1 MEIIKR
7 KNAINSLML
16 NVNMVDKLKVVSDKV
31 YDQFKSETEK
41 VEGIVVNLIKKLWFL
56 NKYIQ
61 AANTNPIY
69 LGSYTLIY
77 KMSITFNWK
86 WV

>member
-1 MEIIKR
+1 LEIIKR

-41 VEGIVVNLIKKLWFL
+41 VEGIVVNLIKKL
-56 NKYIQ
+56 
-61 AANTNPIY
+61 
-69 LGSYTLIY
+69 
-77 KMSITFNWK
+77 
-86 WV
+86 

>member
-1 MEIIKR
+1 
-7 KNAINSLML
+7 
-16 NVNMVDKLKVVSDKV
+16 
-31 YDQFKSETEK
+31 
-41 VEGIVVNLIKKLWFL
+41 VVNLIKKLWFL